1 MILVFFY
8 LQRELFPALIRALA
22 PGGILVYKTYTQ
34 EHGRLSGG
42 MGPTHP
48 MHLLEPNELLKAF
61 GSLQVLFYR
70 ETVAVKG
77 VAELIVR
84 KLEIQI

>member
-1 MILVFFY
+1 
-8 LQRELFPALIRALA
+8 
-22 PGGILVYKTYTQ
+22 
-34 EHGRLSGG
+34 